1 MSLAMTRYKK
11 LYNEL
16 NIQIENLMNLVNK
29 LEIKNDKII
38 NNNNLE
44 NVKKVI

>member
-1 MSLAMTRYKK
+1 MTRYKK